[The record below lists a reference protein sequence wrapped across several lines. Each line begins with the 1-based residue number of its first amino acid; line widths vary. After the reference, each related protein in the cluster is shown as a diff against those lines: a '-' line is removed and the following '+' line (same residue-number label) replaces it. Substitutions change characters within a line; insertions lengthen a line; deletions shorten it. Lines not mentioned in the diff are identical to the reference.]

1 MSTRDLLRH
10 SQTIAVVGLSPD
22 ESRDSHRISRYMQ
35 AQGYRIIPINPR
47 AQEILG
53 ETAYPD
59 LTAAA
64 AHHPIDLVNCFRRSE
79 DIPPIAREAAAVG
92 AKGLWLQ
99 LGIQNDEAA
108 DWARAQHLDVVQNCC
123 IKVEHA
129 RLKSSGLLHQYSAS
143 SRSSDG
149 RDSPSDLPQST
160 YDSLCPPTKRH
171 VP

>member
-1 MSTRDLLRH
+1 MSTRDLLQH

-47 AQEILG
+47 ASHILG

-64 AHHPIDLVNCFRRSE
+64 AQHHIDLVNCFRRSE
-79 DIPPIAREAAAVG
+79 DIPPIAHEAAAVH
-92 AKGLWLQ
+92 ARGLWLQ
-99 LGIQNDEAA
+99 LGIEHEEAA
-108 DWARAQHLDVVQNCC
+108 DWARAQGLDVVQNCC

-129 RLKSSGLLHQYSAS
+129 RLKAQGLLTAS
-143 SRSSDG
+143 EGSG
-149 RDSPSDLPQST
+149 PATIPG
-160 YDSLCPPTKRH
+160 
-171 VP
+171 